1 LRWINVSAEARAQ
14 DGLWVKL
21 TRSLAPTME
30 TTMADVPVEVKKAPA
45 AEPAVPDVW
54 RSFRS
59 EMDRLFDRFAG
70 GFGFPSLRRMFDTE
84 PAWRPAS
91 SFTFSAPA
99 IDMSEDEKAYKVSA
113 ELPGLDAKD
122 VDISISGNTLVLKG
136 EKRQEKEEKQTNYYF
151 SERAYGSFQRAF
163 ELPASVDRD
172 KVSADFAK
180 GVLTITLPKTP
191 DAQKQQKKIEVKSA

>member
-1 LRWINVSAEARAQ
+1 
-14 DGLWVKL
+14 
-21 TRSLAPTME
+21 
-30 TTMADVPVEVKKAPA
+30 MADVPVEVKKAPP
-45 AEPAVPDVW
+45 AETTVPDVW

-59 EMDRLFDRFAG
+59 EMDRLFDRF
-70 GFGFPSLRRMFDTE
+70 GFPSLRRMFDME

-91 SFTFSAPA
+91 SFTFSVPA
-99 IDMSEDEKAYKVSA
+99 IDMSEDDKAYKISA

-122 VDISISGNTLVLKG
+122 VDVSVSGGTLVLKG
-136 EKRQEKEEKQTNYYF
+136 EKRQEKEEKDKNYYF

-172 KVSADFAK
+172 KVSADFSK

-191 DAQKQQKKIEVKSA
+191 EAQKQQKKIEVKSA